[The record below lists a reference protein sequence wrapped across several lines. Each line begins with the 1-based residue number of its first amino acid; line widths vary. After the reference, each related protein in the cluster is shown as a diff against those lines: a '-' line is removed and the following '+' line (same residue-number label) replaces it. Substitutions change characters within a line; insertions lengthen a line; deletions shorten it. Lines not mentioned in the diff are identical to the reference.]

1 MNGPGSRSNTVLAIA
16 IVLYVSAIA
25 IPAAFAYIDPG
36 TGSYIF
42 QVVVGA
48 LLAAALAVKVFWRRI
63 WGFVTGKSRHRRAAD
78 RAHAAADEE

>member
-63 WGFVTGKSRHRRAAD
+63 WGFVTGKSRHRQADD
-78 RAHAAADEE
+78 RAPAAADDE